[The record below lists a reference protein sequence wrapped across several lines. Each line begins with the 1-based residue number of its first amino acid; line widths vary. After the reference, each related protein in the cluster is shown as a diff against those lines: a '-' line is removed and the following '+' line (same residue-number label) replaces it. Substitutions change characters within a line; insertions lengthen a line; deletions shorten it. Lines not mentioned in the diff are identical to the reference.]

1 MAKQKKIILATCE
14 EKATGSV
21 DDEFLREALTAR
33 GVEFETR
40 IWSDPAVEWS
50 SAQAVV
56 IRTTWDYQRHLPA
69 FLAWVDMVGA
79 KTQLYNPVSVI
90 RWNSSKHY
98 LLDLAARGLPIVP
111 TRIFKR
117 LDDVVAELTELRR
130 VSPKLIIKPA
140 ISASA
145 ELTYLIDEKDDLE
158 DKARKILARGDLLI
172 QPFIESI
179 GTDGEV
185 SLIYYFDGE
194 GYRFLHA
201 VGKSPASGDFRV
213 QADFG
218 GSATPFD
225 AGPALRDLALQT
237 LAALPAQVLFAR
249 VDLVDWRTNPLIG
262 EIELIEP
269 ELFFRCDS
277 SSART
282 FVQGMIATM
291 TRDAEKR

>member
-1 MAKQKKIILATCE
+1 MDKLA
-14 EKATGSV
+14 
-21 DDEFLREALTAR
+21 
-33 GVEFETR
+33 
-40 IWSDPAVEWS
+40 
-50 SAQAVV
+50 
-56 IRTTWDYQRHLPA
+56 
-69 FLAWVDMVGA
+69 
-79 KTQLYNPVSVI
+79 
-90 RWNSSKHY
+90 
-98 LLDLAARGLPIVP
+98 
-111 TRIFKR
+111 
-117 LDDVVAELTELRR
+117 ELRR
-130 VSPKLIIKPA
+130 ASPKLLIKPA

-145 ELTYLIDEKDDLE
+145 ELTYLIDEKDDVE

-201 VGKSPASGDFRV
+201 VGKSPAAGDFRV

-218 GSATPFD
+218 GSATPFQ
-225 AGPALRDLALQT
+225 ASPELRDLALQT

-277 SSART
+277 NSART

-291 TRDAEKR
+291 NLQDLMP